1 MLKCFFITD
10 ENLITL
16 ISKEL
21 NQIDDNECKL
31 VDTRDILTCWSFLLE
46 SYKVT
51 DTNFLMKFYET
62 MNEFDHT
69 VFSMTEKQIFHM
81 FIKSLHKKIFPKSSE
96 DENKL
101 ELELKEHFEIGT
113 ETLLR
118 LLINIDQTVLMLK
131 PELVNEIRH
140 LDSKL
145 CDYLIKLV
153 QSPVSDIFNK
163 KKYKSLTF
171 RQKGLAHV
179 YQVIL
184 SRLFGEDYVSIIHI
198 LPHFQVSTLGIKN
211 IIQKT
216 Q

>member
-1 MLKCFFITD
+1 M
-10 ENLITL
+10 ITL

-46 SYKVT
+46 SYKVS

-62 MNEFDHT
+62 MNEFDYT
-69 VFSMTEKQIFHM
+69 VLSMTEKQIFHM

-96 DENKL
+96 DENRL
-101 ELELKEHFEIGT
+101 ELELKEHFEIGS
-113 ETLLR
+113 EALLR
-118 LLINIDQTVLMLK
+118 QLINIDQTVLIFK

-140 LDSKL
+140 LDSKIS
-145 CDYLIKLV
+145 DHLIKLV

-171 RQKGLAHV
+171 RQKGLLHV
-179 YQVIL
+179 YQVII
-184 SRLFGEDYVSIIHI
+184 SRLFGEDYVSIVHI
-198 LPHFQVSTLGIKN
+198 LPHFQVTKNSLNTLLLLIN
-211 IIQKT
+211 AHVL
-216 Q
+216 